1 MSPQLEKMFALLD
14 ESSNLIQTIYK
25 EIFQIE
31 NLNIY
36 QTFAGV
42 FFKFRKMLSEMAI

>member
-1 MSPQLEKMFALLD
+1 MSLQLEKMFALLD

-31 NLNIY
+31 NLDIY
-36 QTFAGV
+36 QTFAGL
-42 FFKFRKMLSEMAI
+42 FFSLKKSNLK

>member
-1 MSPQLEKMFALLD
+1 MSLQLEKMFALLD

-31 NLNIY
+31 NLDIY
-36 QTFAGV
+36 QTIAGK
-42 FFKFRKMLSEMAI
+42 FFSLKKSNLK

>member
-1 MSPQLEKMFALLD
+1 MFALLD
-14 ESSNLIQTIYK
+14 ENSNLIQTIYK

-36 QTFAGV
+36 QAFAGV
-42 FFKFRKMLSEMAI
+42 FFSLKKSNLK